1 MDRFFP
7 KLYLDFSSFW
17 AGALLVVV
25 LVVVYL
31 RYRKR
36 INVSLARS
44 LKNLIDFRE
53 SLSVSS
59 EADYLQVLYKFTEG
73 MHSAADFT
81 PLSPILVPP
90 YCIAPPPDFFPGKT
104 SLDPSLVQ
112 QTLGYDPLLPEL
124 PAEYFGPRFPLHEA
138 VRNHTSLCLVG
149 YPGSGKSTAIAACI
163 AKLIRNLKDDD
174 ASYRKIPFYIKAHDL
189 LTQFPDS
196 NLLGILVKAIQAN
209 KSFLTIPNFLNYL
222 TNNIKSGNAV
232 LFIDDM
238 DLLTLTDLNR
248 LVNFLTTLSDSL
260 PDLQLVATASPTC
273 LGNLPAAGLEMI
285 SISIWGDEEKYTYLA
300 NLSKCWPPQEPSSP
314 QESPIQQAMLVVSD
328 QFSTPLE
335 FSLKCLAAYAGD
347 IAGPT
352 AAQAISSHIR
362 RAFSG
367 QEDLI
372 KALEVISV
380 YTLQS
385 RKSTFTR
392 REINAWVSDIYQR
405 NATQDGGL
413 RLPSFSVIIQAG
425 IDSTILTASGPEEY
439 YFSSPTVAGYLAA
452 RGLSGLSKDFILE
465 ILESPDWA
473 TMHETMRFFA
483 IFNDIKPFLKNL
495 MNDRSVMRDKVNRA
509 AAWLP
514 SLRYNSPEET
524 ALLKALTREIH
535 SNPLYIIKL
544 RLVCALA
551 RSSNTAVKSIFQH
564 LQKSPSLTT
573 RRAAAI
579 GTGLIK
585 DLSAVPFLI
594 SQLNDEFPSNTAACY
609 ALGRIESPHSL
620 EAIAE
625 ALLNGTEHLRRAAA
639 ESLAQNR
646 SEGHPA
652 LREGA
657 TRQDLLVRYA
667 VVHGLSLVTEP
678 WSLNILDKMRIDEKE
693 WVVRDLAQSSYQV
706 MKEGSPYL
714 PQHIPPPEKA
724 PWLLDFAAKG
734 NFTAPGSENALEYLL
749 KALETGTDDQKQNS
763 IAYLARSGNPDV
775 IPQLLKAAQ
784 GNRFDIAQQAELAA
798 WYLAPPRYNFQN

>member
-1 MDRFFP
+1 MARFFP
-7 KLYLDFSSFW
+7 KLYLDISSFW

-25 LVVVYL
+25 LVVLYL

-36 INVSLARS
+36 INAFIARS
-44 LKNLIDFRE
+44 LNNLINFRE

-59 EADYLQVLYKFTEG
+59 EADYLQVLYKFTQG
-73 MHSAADFT
+73 MHFAADFT
-81 PLSPILVPP
+81 PLTSILVPP
-90 YCIAPPPDFFPGKT
+90 FCIAPPPFFFPGKT

-112 QTLGYDPLLPEL
+112 QTLGYDPLLPGL
-124 PAEYFGPRFPLHEA
+124 TAEYFGPHFPLHEA

-149 YPGSGKSTAIAACI
+149 HPGSGKSTAISACI
-163 AKLIRNLKDDD
+163 AKLIINLHDDE
-174 ASYRKIPFYIKAHDL
+174 ASYRRIPFYVKAHDL

-196 NLLGILVKAIQAN
+196 NLLGILLKAIQAN
-209 KSFLTIPNFLNYL
+209 KSFLTIPNFLKYL
-222 TNNIKSGNAV
+222 TTNIKSGNAV

-248 LVNFLTTLSDSL
+248 VLNFLTTLSESL
-260 PDLQLVATASPTC
+260 PDLQLIATASPTC
-273 LGNLPAAGLEMI
+273 LGNLPATGLEMI
-285 SISIWGDEEKYTYLA
+285 SISIWGDKEKYIYLT
-300 NLSKCWPPQEPSSP
+300 NLSKCWPPQEASAP
-314 QESPIQQAMLVVSD
+314 QGSLIQQAMLVVSD

-347 IAGPT
+347 ITGPT
-352 AAQAISSHIR
+352 AAQAISSYIS

-372 KALEVISV
+372 RALEIFSV
-380 YTLQS
+380 YTLQN

-392 REINAWVSDIYQR
+392 REINAWMSDIYQR
-405 NATQDGGL
+405 NTIRDAGL
-413 RLPSFSVIIQAG
+413 RLPSFSAIIQTG
-425 IDSTILTASGPEEY
+425 IDSNILEASGPDEY

-452 RGLSGLSKDFILE
+452 RGLSLLNKDFILE

-473 TMHETMRFFA
+473 TMHETMRFFSA
-483 IFNDIKPFLKNL
+483 FNDIKPFLTNL
-495 MNDRSVMRDKVNRA
+495 INDKSLTRDKINRA
-509 AAWLP
+509 AIWLP
-514 SLRYNSPEET
+514 SLSAKSPEET
-524 ALLKALTREIH
+524 ALLKTLTREIH

-551 RSSNTAVKSIFQH
+551 RSSNPAVKSIYQH
-564 LQKSPSLTT
+564 LQRSPSLAT

-579 GTGLIK
+579 GSGLIK

-594 SQLNDEFPSNTAACY
+594 SQLNDDFPSNTAACY
-609 ALGRIESPHSL
+609 ALGRIESPRSL

-678 WSLNILDKMRIDEKE
+678 WSLDILDKMRIDEKE
-693 WVVRDLAQSSYQV
+693 WVVRDLAQSSYQN

-734 NFTAPGSENALEYLL
+734 NFTTPSPANALEYLL
-749 KALETGTDDQKQNS
+749 KALEMGTDEQKQDA

-775 IPQLLKAAQ
+775 IPQLLETAKDS
-784 GNRFDIAQQAELAA
+784 RFDIAQQAELAV